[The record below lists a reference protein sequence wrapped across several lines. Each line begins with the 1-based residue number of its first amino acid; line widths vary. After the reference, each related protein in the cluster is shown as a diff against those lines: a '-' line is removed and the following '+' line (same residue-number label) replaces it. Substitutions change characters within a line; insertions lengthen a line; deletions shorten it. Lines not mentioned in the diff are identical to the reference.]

1 MAAEISAESA
11 QATVKRLP
19 MMMVLAMAVKMV
31 FMAFLLV
38 V

>member
-1 MAAEISAESA
+1 VAAEIIAESA
-11 QATVKRLP
+11 QETVKILP